1 MLTILIGTDW
11 VSNRNAVLDMIAKDV
26 ASGIGGQILMVPELI
41 SHDTER
47 RLCETAGDT
56 ASRFAEV
63 LTFTRLV
70 KRVSDFAGCGVPE
83 CLDNGGRLVA
93 MASVTRQ
100 LKSVLKS
107 YAAVETKPDF
117 LTGLVDAV
125 DEFKRCC
132 ISSKDLLEASKR
144 TEGSFAQKLEELSL
158 ILEAYDGI
166 CARGKRDPRDQM
178 TWLLEQMEGC
188 DFAKNHIFYV
198 DGFPDFTHQHIAILS
213 HMIAE
218 SSHVVVS
225 LNCDVVDSENPAFE
239 KAGNTAG
246 ELLCIANNLGVRT
259 EVVTIAENKRPIL
272 EYIPHLFQGKTKN
285 STDIIKTYHTDSL
298 CDECYFVAEQ
308 IDRLVKT
315 GIRYRDISVV
325 CTNMD
330 FYGNLLNMVFG
341 RFGIPVYRSGTE
353 NILDKTVIAT
363 VLSAIDVI
371 VSGFESDDV
380 LRYIKSSLSPLDISQ
395 CDKLENYA
403 IMWNISGS
411 RWLNSWDNHPKGLG
425 EKWTEE
431 DEDYLEN
438 LNIARSTALM
448 PLVRLDKAMKSAT
461 SLGQLVDALYQ
472 FLNEIE
478 LDIRLQNLSVQM
490 HRSGDLRTAQVL
502 NQLWEILLSALQQL
516 SDTLG
521 DTYWDVQTFSKLLK
535 LLLSQYDVGTIPA
548 VLDAVMIGP
557 VNAMR
562 CQNPDYVFILGA
574 CEGDFPAYSGSVGV
588 LTDQERIALRH
599 MGVPLTGGA
608 IEGLQAEYAEI
619 YGVFCG
625 ANNSVTVS
633 YSEGQPSFLY
643 RRLCEFSAGEITVN
657 PINVPPNKLDIA
669 SYLLRN
675 GAYKQSLSLDLE
687 KETDML
693 QKLTDFSMG
702 NISTEIVEK
711 LYGSKLKL
719 SASQVDKL
727 ADCRLAYFLKY
738 GLKLK
743 ERKPVTVDP
752 AEFGTYV
759 HAVLEETCRQVMEL
773 GGFHAVSLERTLEIA
788 NTHSEKYILD
798 RFSQIDSKRIQY
810 LFRRNIQELELVVTE
825 LWEELKE
832 SSFEPVAFEHSFDA
846 IPISGKS
853 MTAHLRGFVDRV
865 DAWNQNGQV
874 YYRVVD
880 YKTGKKD
887 FDYCDVYN
895 GLGLQML
902 LYLFALQDDSI
913 ESLGANP
920 VPCGVQYFPAR
931 VPVISVDGRPD
942 GVDSLSAREKN
953 WKRKGLLLSDED
965 VLNAMEFS
973 DNPYRLPI
981 VRKKDGSI
989 SGDLADRK
997 QMVLLKRYVFALLSK
1012 MVDDISSGCVEPN
1025 PYTRGGRHN
1034 ACAFCPYGAVCHPQT
1049 VEGRRDYAAMSQQK
1063 FWEEIEKEMSNRGSH
1078 INK

>member
-1 MLTILIGTDW
+1 MLTILIGADW
-11 VSNRNAVLDMIAKDV
+11 VSNRNAVLDMIAKNV
-26 ASGIGGQILMVPELI
+26 SAGIGGQILMVPELI

-70 KRVSDFAGCGVPE
+70 KRVSDFAGCGAPE

-100 LKSVLKS
+100 LKSVLKA
-107 YAAVETKPDF
+107 YAAVETRPDF

-132 ISSKDLLEASKR
+132 ISSRDLLEASKR

-158 ILEAYDGI
+158 ILEAYDSI
-166 CARGKRDPRDQM
+166 CVRGKRDPRDQM

-218 SSHVVVS
+218 SEHVVVS
-225 LNCDVVDSENPAFE
+225 LNCDELDSENPAFE
-239 KAGNTAG
+239 KAGSTAG
-246 ELLCIANNLGVRT
+246 ALLRIANNLGVMT
-259 EVVTIAENKRPIL
+259 EIVAIAENDRPVL
-272 EYIPHLFQGKTKN
+272 EYVPYLFQGKTKN
-285 STDIIKTYHTDSL
+285 CTDIIKTYHTDSL
-298 CDECYFVAEQ
+298 CEECYLVAEQ
-308 IDRLVKT
+308 IDRLVRA
-315 GIRYRDISVV
+315 GSRYRDISVV

-330 FYGNLLNMVFG
+330 VYGNLLNMVFG
-341 RFGIPVYRSGTE
+341 RFGIPVYQSGTE
-353 NILDKTVIAT
+353 NILDKTVITT
-363 VLSAIDVI
+363 VLSAIDVVI
-371 VSGFESDDV
+371 GGFETSDV
-380 LRYIKSSLSPLDISQ
+380 LRYIKSSLSPLEISQ

-411 RWLNSWDNHPKGLG
+411 RWINNWDNHPNGLG
-425 EKWTEE
+425 EKWTEADVE
-431 DEDYLEN
+431 YLKN

-448 PLVRLDKAMKSAT
+448 PLVGLDRAMKNAT
-461 SLGQLVDALYQ
+461 SLGELVDALYL

-478 LDIRLQNLSVQM
+478 LDSRLQKLSVQM
-490 HRSGDLRTAQVL
+490 QHSGDLRTSQVL
-502 NQLWEILLSALQQL
+502 SQLWEILLSALQQL

-521 DTYWDVQTFSKLLK
+521 DTYWDAQTFSKLLK

-562 CQNPDYVFILGA
+562 CQNPEYVFILGA
-574 CEGDFPAYSGSVGV
+574 CEGDFPAYSGSAGV
-588 LTDQERIALRH
+588 LTDQERTVLRR
-599 MGVPLTGGA
+599 MGVPLSGGA
-608 IEGLQAEYAEI
+608 IEGIQAEYAEI

-625 ANNSVTVS
+625 ANKSVTVS

-643 RRLCEFSAGEITVN
+643 RRLCEFSAGEEKVKPITV
-657 PINVPPNKLDIA
+657 PPKKLDIA

-675 GAYKQSLSLDLE
+675 SVCKKSLSLGLE
-687 KETDML
+687 KEIDSIQYL
-693 QKLTDFSMG
+693 KDFSMG
-702 NISTEIVEK
+702 NISTETVEK

-719 SASQVDKL
+719 SASQIDKL

-743 ERKPVTVDP
+743 ERKPATVDP

-759 HAVLEETCRQVMEL
+759 HAVLEETCRKVMDL
-773 GGFHAVSLERTLEIA
+773 GGFHTVSLERTLEIA
-788 NTHSEKYILD
+788 NAFSEKYIIE

-846 IPISGKS
+846 IPIIGKS

-865 DAWNQNGQV
+865 DVWNQNGQA

-902 LYLFALQDDSI
+902 LYLFALQDDGL
-913 ESLGANP
+913 ESFGEHP

-931 VPVISVDGRPD
+931 VPVVSVDGRPD

-965 VLNAMEFS
+965 VLNAMESS
-973 DNPYRLPI
+973 DKPYRLPI
-981 VRKKDGSI
+981 VRKKDGSV

-1049 VEGRRDYAAMSQQK
+1049 VEGRRDYAAMSQAK
-1063 FWEEIEKEMSNRGSH
+1063 FWEEIEKEMSNRGAY